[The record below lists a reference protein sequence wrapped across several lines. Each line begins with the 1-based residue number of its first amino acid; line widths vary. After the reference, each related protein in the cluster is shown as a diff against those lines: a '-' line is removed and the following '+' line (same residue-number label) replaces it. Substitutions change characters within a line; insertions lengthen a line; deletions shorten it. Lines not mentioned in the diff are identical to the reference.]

1 MTAGRRRAVRQWA
14 AMLGALI
21 VATPAAASPALL
33 PTPASVAERGPGFL
47 LTGAPLVAVD
57 AGGRN
62 AAARLAELME
72 KAGVDLRSPVA
83 RSETRVTVRF
93 RRVAGLAAE
102 GYRLATGPD
111 GAVIEASDDNGLLH
125 GAVTLWQLATSGK
138 PGMVAGV
145 SIADQPR
152 FPWRGLMLDSA
163 RHPQSPV
170 FIRQL
175 IDAMMASKLN
185 RLHWHLVDDQ
195 GWRLEIKRHPK
206 LTGVSSCRS
215 PAVARGAPPLPRI
228 CGSYTQAEVRDLVAY
243 AAARGVTI
251 VPEIEMPGHALSA
264 LRADPSL
271 GMGVPIPPGTE
282 SDWGVFPWL
291 YNTDDRTFAFLE
303 NVLTEVLALFPSHDI
318 HIGGDEAV
326 KDQWKADP
334 ATQARIHAL
343 GLKDENALQGWF
355 TARIGKFLAARG
367 RRLIGWDEILD
378 GGVPADA
385 AITSW
390 RGVDGGVR
398 AAKAG
403 HDAVLSPDPVLY
415 VNNRQGSGPGEP
427 PGRGRLVTL
436 ADLLAFDPIP
446 EGLTAEQQRHILGLQ
461 ANLWTEH
468 TRTEARAAW
477 MFFPRALA
485 VAESGWSLRPTT
497 ALRPFIDQLVPQ
509 LDRITALGLTPAN
522 SLTAVEVT
530 LAPAGG
536 RVRATLG
543 GQSGLPIRYTTDGT
557 APTAASATYA
567 RPLELASGTHLRAAS
582 FLSQRSLPGALD
594 MQVTTAAALTRT
606 SRQLTLCS
614 DAVALDLEDDWPA
627 TGERAHFLLDIL
639 NPCWRWRDAP
649 VAGAKRIAVTVG
661 QVPFNFQVGADRDRI
676 RFRPPATPQ
685 GEMEVRQGGC
695 EGPRI
700 AVLPLAPA
708 AARPG
713 TTRLE
718 AALPAMTGAADLC
731 FTYTARGPDPL
742 WAIDRVE
749 LLP

>member
-1 MTAGRRRAVRQWA
+1 MVTDRRRTVRRWA
-14 AMLGALI
+14 AMLALL
-21 VATPAAASPALL
+21 VAGPAAAAPQLL
-33 PTPASVAERGPGFL
+33 PTPASMAERGEGFSL
-47 LTGAPLVAVD
+47 AGAPLVATD
-57 AGGRN
+57 AGARN
-62 AAARLAELME
+62 AAARLAELMG
-72 KAGVDLRSPVA
+72 KAGVTLPTPVA
-83 RSETRVTVRF
+83 RSDASVAVRF
-93 RRVAGLAAE
+93 RRVAGQPVE
-102 GYRLATGPD
+102 GYRLTTGST
-111 GAVIEASDDNGLLH
+111 GAVIEASDDSGLLH
-125 GAVTLWQLATSGK
+125 GAVTLWQLATAGA
-138 PGMVAGV
+138 PGRVAGV
-145 SIADQPR
+145 AITDQPR

-163 RHPQSPV
+163 RHPQSLA

-195 GWRLEIKRHPK
+195 GWRLEIKRYPA
-206 LTGVSSCRS
+206 LTQVGGCRA
-215 PAVARGAPPLPRI
+215 PAVAAGAPPLPRI
-228 CGSYTQAEVRDLVAY
+228 CGSYTQAEVRELVAY

-291 YNTDDRTFAFLE
+291 YNTEDRTFAFLE

-326 KDQWKADP
+326 KDQWKAD
-334 ATQARIHAL
+334 AGTQARIRAL

-355 TARIGKFLAARG
+355 TARIGRFLAARG

-398 AAKAG
+398 AARAG

-415 VNNRQGSGPGEP
+415 INNRQGSGPGEP

-446 EGLTAEQQRHILGLQ
+446 AGLTREQQRHILGLQ

-477 MFFPRALA
+477 MLFPRALV
-485 VAESGWSLRPTT
+485 VAESGWSPRP
-497 ALRPFIDQLVPQ
+497 AGSLRPFIDRLVPQ
-509 LDRITALGLTPAN
+509 LDRIRTLGLTPAD
-522 SLTAVEVT
+522 SPTAVEVA

-536 RVRATLG
+536 KIRATLG
-543 GQSGLPIRYTTDGT
+543 GQSGLPIRYTTDGA
-557 APTAASATYA
+557 APTAASPAYA
-567 RPLELASGTHLRAAS
+567 APLELAPGTRLRAAS
-582 FLSQRSLPGALD
+582 FLADRALAGVLD
-594 MQVTTAAALTRT
+594 TRVTTAAALTRT

-627 TGERAHFLLDIL
+627 SGERAHFLLDIL
-639 NPCWRWRDAP
+639 NPCWRWPDAP
-649 VAGAKRIAVTVG
+649 VTGARRVAVTVG
-661 QVPFNFQVGADRDRI
+661 QVPFNFQVGAERDRI
-676 RFRPPATPQ
+676 RFRPPATAA
-685 GEMEVRQGGC
+685 GEMEVRRGGC
-695 EGPRI
+695 AGERI

-708 AARPG
+708 SGRAG

-718 AALPAMTGAADLC
+718 AALPAMAKTADLC

>member
-1 MTAGRRRAVRQWA
+1 MAGGRQTVRRWA
-14 AMLGALI
+14 TVAAL
-21 VATPAAASPALL
+21 VMATPAAAAPQLL
-33 PTPASVAERGPGFL
+33 PTPASVAERGVGFSL
-47 LTGAPLVAVD
+47 VGVPLVATD
-57 AGGRN
+57 AGAHN
-62 AAARLAELME
+62 AAARLSELMG
-72 KAGVDLRSPVA
+72 KSGVTLASPVA
-83 RSETRVTVRF
+83 RSEARVAVRF
-93 RRVAGLAAE
+93 RRVAGLPAE
-102 GYRLATGPD
+102 GYRLTSGPT
-111 GAVIEASDDNGLLH
+111 GAVIEASDDSGLLH
-125 GAVTLWQLATSGK
+125 GAVTLWQLATAGT
-138 PGMVAGV
+138 PGQVAGV
-145 SIADQPR
+145 VIADQPR
-152 FPWRGLMLDSA
+152 FWWRGLMLDSA
-163 RHPQSPV
+163 RHPQSLT
-170 FIRQL
+170 FIRRL

-195 GWRLEIKRHPK
+195 GWRLEIKRYPR
-206 LTGVSSCRS
+206 LTQVSGCRAR
-215 PAVARGAPPLPRI
+215 AVAANAPPLPPI
-228 CGSYTQAEVRDLVAY
+228 CGSYSQAEVRELVAY

-291 YNTDDRTFAFLE
+291 YNTEDRTFAFLE
-303 NVLTEVLALFPSHDI
+303 NVLTEVLALFPSRDI

-326 KDQWKADP
+326 KDQWKADA
-334 ATQARIHAL
+334 ATQARIRAL

-355 TARIGKFLAARG
+355 TARVGRFLAARG
-367 RRLIGWDEILD
+367 RRLMGWDEILD

-398 AAKAG
+398 AAKSG
-403 HDAVLSPDPVLY
+403 HDAVLSPDPTLY
-415 VNNRQGSGPGEP
+415 LNNRQGSGPGEP

-446 EGLTAEQQRHILGLQ
+446 AGLTPEEQRHILGLQ

-468 TRTEARAAW
+468 TRTDARAAW
-477 MFFPRALA
+477 MFFPRALV
-485 VAESGWSLRPTT
+485 VAESGWSPRPAK

-522 SLTAVEVT
+522 SLTAVEVA
-530 LAPAGG
+530 LAPAG
-536 RVRATLG
+536 RKVRATLG

-557 APTAASATYA
+557 TPNANSPPYAA
-567 RPLELASGTHLRAAS
+567 PLELASGTHLRAAA
-582 FLSQRSLPGALD
+582 FLADRALAGALD
-594 MQVTTAAALTRT
+594 TRVTTAAALTRT

-639 NPCWRWRDAP
+639 NPCWRWPDAP
-649 VAGAKRIAVTVG
+649 VTQARRIAITVG

-676 RFRPPATPQ
+676 RFRPPATPA
-685 GEMEVRQGGC
+685 GEMEVRQSGC

-700 AVLPLAPA
+700 AVLPLTPA
-708 AARPG
+708 ATRPG

-718 AALPAMTGAADLC
+718 AALPPMPSATELC

-742 WAIDRVE
+742 WTIERVE

>member
-1 MTAGRRRAVRQWA
+1 MRRLA
-14 AMLGALI
+14 AMLALV
-21 VATPAAASPALL
+21 VATPAAAVPHLL
-33 PTPASVAERGPGFL
+33 PTPASVTERGAGFSL
-47 LTGAPLVAVD
+47 ADITLVATD
-57 AGGRN
+57 AGARN
-62 AAARLAELME
+62 AAARLAELMK
-72 KAGVDLRSPVA
+72 KAGVTLQPPVA
-83 RSETRVTVRF
+83 HSEAIVAVRF
-93 RRVAGLAAE
+93 RRIAGLPAE
-102 GYRLATGPD
+102 GYRLTTNAA
-111 GAVIEASDDNGLLH
+111 GAVIEASDDSGFLH
-125 GAVTLWQLATSGK
+125 GAVTLWQLGTADT
-138 PGMVAGV
+138 PGQVAGV
-145 SIADQPR
+145 AITDQPR

-163 RHPQSPV
+163 RHPQSLT

-195 GWRLEIKRHPK
+195 GWRLEIKRYPQ
-206 LTGVSSCRS
+206 LTEVSGCRA
-215 PAVARGAPPLPRI
+215 PAVAPGAPPLPRI
-228 CGSYTQAEVRDLVAY
+228 CGHYTQAEVRDLVAY

-291 YNTDDRTFAFLE
+291 YNTEDRTFAFLE
-303 NVLTEVLALFPSHDI
+303 NVLTEVLALFPSRDI

-334 ATQARIHAL
+334 ATQARIRAL

-355 TARIGKFLAARG
+355 TARIGRFLAARG

-390 RGVDGGVR
+390 RGVDGGIR

-415 VNNRQGSGPGEP
+415 INNRQGNGPDEP

-446 EGLTAEQQRHILGLQ
+446 AGLTKEQQRHILGLQ

-477 MFFPRALA
+477 MLFPRALV
-485 VAESGWSLRPTT
+485 VAESGWSSRPTR
-497 ALRPFIDQLVPQ
+497 ALRPFIDELVPQ
-509 LDRITALGLTPAN
+509 LDRIEALGLTPAN
-522 SLTAVEVT
+522 SLTAVEVALT
-530 LAPAGG
+530 PANGK
-536 RVRATLG
+536 VRATLG
-543 GQSGLPIRYTTDGT
+543 GQSGLPIRYTTDGSVPT
-557 APTAASATYA
+557 TTSPAYAVPLDLAP
-567 RPLELASGTHLRAAS
+567 GTRLRAAS
-582 FLSQRSLPGALD
+582 FLAGRALAGALD
-594 MQVTTAAALTRT
+594 MPVTAAAALTRT
-606 SRQLTLCS
+606 SRQMTLCS
-614 DAVALDLEDDWPA
+614 DAVALDLEDDWPG

-639 NPCWRWRDAP
+639 NPCWRWADAP
-649 VAGAKRIAVTVG
+649 IAGVRRIAVTVG
-661 QVPFNFQVGADRDRI
+661 QVPFNFQVGADRDKI
-676 RFRPPATPQ
+676 RFRPPATPA
-685 GEMEVRQGGC
+685 GEMEVRRGGC
-695 EGPRI
+695 DGERV

-708 AARPG
+708 ATRPG

>member
-1 MTAGRRRAVRQWA
+1 MVRRWA
-14 AMLGALI
+14 AMVMAL
-21 VATPAAASPALL
+21 VAATPAAASPALL
-33 PTPASVAERGPGFL
+33 PSPASIAELGEGFAL
-47 LTGAPLVAVD
+47 AGAPLVAD
-57 AGGRN
+57 DPGARN
-62 AAARLAELME
+62 AAARLAELMG
-72 KAGVDLRSPVA
+72 KAGVTLSSPVA
-83 RSETRVTVRF
+83 RSDARTAVRF

-102 GYRLATGPD
+102 GYRLSTGPA
-111 GAVIEASDDNGLLH
+111 GAVIEASDDDGLLH
-125 GAVTLWQLATSGK
+125 GAVTLWQLATSGT
-138 PGMVAGV
+138 PGAVAGV
-145 SIADQPR
+145 AIADAPR
-152 FPWRGLMLDSA
+152 FRWRGLMLDSA
-163 RHPQSPV
+163 RHPQSLA
-170 FIRQL
+170 FIRRL

-195 GWRLEIKRHPK
+195 GWRLEITRYPK
-206 LTGVSSCRS
+206 LTEVSGCRT
-215 PAVARGAPPLPRI
+215 PAVAKGAPPLPRI
-228 CGSYTQAEVRDLVAY
+228 CGSYSQAEVRDLVAY

-291 YNTDDRTFAFLE
+291 YNTEERTFGFLE

-334 ATQARIHAL
+334 ATQARIRAL
-343 GLKDENALQGWF
+343 GLKDEDALQGWF
-355 TARIGKFLAARG
+355 TARIGRFLAARG

-390 RGVDGGVR
+390 RGVEGAVR

-415 VNNRQGSGPGEP
+415 INNRQGNGPHEP

-436 ADLLAFDPIP
+436 ADLLAFNPIP
-446 EGLTAEQQRHILGLQ
+446 AGLTQEQQRHILGLQ

-477 MFFPRALA
+477 MFFPRALV
-485 VAESGWSLRPTT
+485 VAEAGWSPRPTR
-497 ALRPFIDQLVPQ
+497 ALRPFVEKVVPQ
-509 LDRITALGLTPAN
+509 LDRIAALGLTAAD
-522 SLTAVEVT
+522 SLTAVEVA
-530 LAPAGG
+530 LEPASGK
-536 RVRATLG
+536 VRATLG
-543 GQSGLPIRYTTDGT
+543 GQSGLPIRYTINGG
-557 APTAASATYA
+557 APTPASPAYA
-567 RPLELASGTHLRAAS
+567 RALDLAPGTRLRAAS
-582 FLSQRSLPGALD
+582 FLGDRALAGALD
-594 MQVTTAAALTRT
+594 TEVTRALALTRT
-606 SRQLTLCS
+606 SRQLVLCS
-614 DAVALDLEDDWPA
+614 NAVALDLEDDWPA
-627 TGERAHFLLDIL
+627 TGERAHFLLDIF
-639 NPCWRWRDAP
+639 NPCWRWDEAP
-649 VAGAKRIAVTVG
+649 VVGARRIAVTVG
-661 QVPFNFQVGADRDRI
+661 QVPFNFQVGADRDKI
-676 RFRPPATPQ
+676 RFRPPATPA
-685 GEMEVRQGGC
+685 GEVEVRQGGC
-695 EGPRI
+695 EGPRV

-708 AARPG
+708 AGRPG
-713 TTRLE
+713 TTRLV
-718 AALPAMTGAADLC
+718 AALPAMAGATDLC